1 VSFGKFAKYFS
12 LFSSKDISSHSCA
25 LIFRKG
31 NKICLIFAL
40 AVDETSVM
48 KPNSLKPTKFV
59 TVHIFKFFVLDEA
72 TTSFSDSHNESTITI
87 EDSPE
92 SLEQKNYRG
101 AKIARRARSFK
112 DDFLEKISQM
122 RTPTNTISR

>member
-1 VSFGKFAKYFS
+1 
-12 LFSSKDISSHSCA
+12 L
-25 LIFRKG
+25 
-31 NKICLIFAL
+31 L

-48 KPNSLKPTKFV
+48 KLNFRKLQKFV
-59 TVHIFKFFVLDEA
+59 IVYVSDFFVLDEA